1 MKIALRILLGLLAV
15 AGIVV
20 SSMALR
26 VHFMDPSEAPPCAVS
41 EKWDCGTVNHSRFA
55 VFPPSPKPTWD
66 NPNPPIGHSVPVA
79 ELGIAGYALML
90 LLIAFGRDRLFLLA
104 AIGGCGFAGYLSYT
118 EAQVLEKWCIYCV
131 WSQSII
137 AAMVIFGIVNVALQ
151 MQRQR
156 KNEA

>member
-1 MKIALRILLGLLAV
+1 MRILLRVLLGLLAV

-20 SSMALR
+20 ASLALR
-26 VHFMDPSEAPPCAVS
+26 IHFMDPSEAPPCAVT

-66 NPNPPIGHSVPVA
+66 NPTPPIGHSVPVA
-79 ELGIAGYALML
+79 ELGIIGYAVML
-90 LLIAFGRDRLFLLA
+90 LLIVFGRDRLFLLA
-104 AIGGCGFAGYLSYT
+104 ALGGCAFAGYLSYT

-131 WSQSII
+131 WSQSIV
-137 AAMVIFGIVNVALQ
+137 AAMVVFGIVNVVVQ
-151 MQRQR
+151 MR